1 MKIWIK
7 LLIAIFISLTIT
19 GIIIVILH
27 KNNVSRPPI
36 TTSRPPIT
44 TSRPPITTSRPPITT
59 SPSPVTTSRPP
70 ITTSPVTQDIKNRLN
85 TLEPQQIIIRNK
97 TSEDFLHVF
106 LQLLSDRGEVDG
118 KGKPII
124 TYAPDLDK
132 QWVKIAGN
140 GKIYDPIK
148 WGTHPQADAWNP
160 LGAKYAKEAII
171 PKDEFII
178 LSIPDKSIAN
188 QAWIIMA
195 IKMTDPLNKSPL
207 TTYPT
212 WGKGIP
218 KAVAHQQSILIE
230 GGLDMVSDSSAVDGI
245 NFRMEYAITSDD
257 NTIKVMTINRNPC
270 DSLGDDYKITAD
282 ADKIPLG
289 VGCTNPAKIDCKDFT
304 YGTKPNDSCYCVAGG
319 NQTCGFNDCSI
330 KLFKFDTPESKS
342 LLNLY
347 YGINSDGT
355 EIVDKGNDNKV
366 NGSPYPLVKKYIND
380 SNNLKDNS
388 PLSTFCK
395 NIQAGKNDFTP
406 YCYDYNDTNSS
417 PYLRSPYKI
426 SLTYMDLET

>member
-19 GIIIVILH
+19 GIILVILH
-27 KNNVSRPPI
+27 KNNVSPPVV
-36 TTSRPPIT
+36 
-44 TSRPPITTSRPPITT
+44 TT
-59 SPSPVTTSRPP
+59 SPPVATTSPP
-70 ITTSPVTQDIKNRLN
+70 VATTSPVTQLIKDRLN
-85 TLEPQQIIIRNK
+85 KLDNQQIIITNK

-178 LSIPDKSIAN
+178 LSIPSKSDAN

-195 IKMTDPLNKSPL
+195 IKMVDPKNSEPL
-207 TTYPT
+207 TVNPT
-212 WGKGIP
+212 WGNGIP
-218 KAVAHQQSILIE
+218 AAVSHQQSILIE

-304 YGTKPNDSCYCVAGG
+304 DGNKPNDSCYCQPGDGG
-319 NQTCGFNDCSI
+319 NQKCAFNDCSK
-330 KLFKFDTPESKS
+330 KLFKFDTDKSKE

-347 YGINSDGT
+347 YGTNSDRS
-355 EIVDKGNDNKV
+355 EKVDKGNDNKL
-366 NGSPYPLVKKYIND
+366 NGVPYPLVKKYINE
-380 SNNLKDNS
+380 SKNLKDNS
-388 PLSTFCK
+388 PLSSFCT

-426 SLTYMDLET
+426 SLTYMDL